1 MRAAFSPDLIIY
13 LAGADAHEDDRL
25 GKLRLTTAGMRAR
38 DARVFAL
45 AEQLAVPIAVAM
57 AGGYGRQ
64 IETTVGV
71 HLNTVREALALHE
84 RRNAEALA

>member
-1 MRAAFSPDLIIY
+1 V
-13 LAGADAHEDDRL
+13 
-25 GKLRLTTAGMRAR
+25 R

-45 AEQLAVPIAVAM
+45 AAQLAVPIAVAM